1 MPKGRRRMQVEGVT
15 YMVEWRKLQKGM
27 SLFFPC
33 LDHDRAKAQVMVV
46 TNRLGIN
53 IVTKSVIEDG
63 IRGLRLW
70 RV

>member
-1 MPKGRRRMQVEGVT
+1 MKVDGVT
-15 YMVEWRKLQKGM
+15 YKVEWRKLQKGM

-33 LDHDRAKAQVMVV
+33 LDYDKAKAQVMVV
-46 TNRLGIN
+46 TNRLGLN
-53 IVTKSVIEDG
+53 IVTKSVIQDG